1 MSKNKALN
9 QAQVSAK
16 LHQKIEQA
24 KKQYKENI
32 DWVLEQIKLGHI
44 DQQKLIE
51 IICSV
56 TITNTHQSP
65 IEQTIDQQYSEP
77 SLTELIKNKTVE
89 GTNHIIHKAAKLLT
103 LKQLNRNSFPNI
115 CLIEPAMTRR

>member
-1 MSKNKALN
+1 MNNNKDL
-9 QAQVSAK
+9 QQTQVLAR
-16 LHQKIEQA
+16 LHQKIEQS

-32 DWVLEQIKLGHI
+32 GWVLEQIQFGHI

-56 TITNTHQSP
+56 AITNTHQSP
-65 IEQTIDQQYSEP
+65 IEKIIDQQYSEP
-77 SLTELIKNKTVE
+77 SLTELIKNKTAE

-103 LKQLNRNSFPNI
+103 LKQLNKNSFPNI
-115 CLIEPAMTRR
+115 CLTETAMTRR